1 MYMHVKRAGDIGF
14 ALILLFIFS
23 LLLIAVSILVGT
35 DSKGPILF
43 KQKRYGK
50 NKQPFTIY
58 KFRTM
63 TVEAPNNQATNSLV
77 NANSYITRSGL
88 FLRKLSLDELPQL
101 INVLRGEMSFVGPR
115 PVILQEVDLIEERDK
130 YGANDCLPGIT
141 GWAQANG
148 RDEIDVYEKARL
160 DGEYANSISIIMDI
174 RCVLKTIDT
183 IIFSKGYR
191 EGMSV
196 PPVAYVASQETVFY
210 AKIKSNTR
218 EVARPVLRKRRM
230 ESQANGKHIG
240 I

>member
-23 LLLIAVSILVGT
+23 LLLVAVSILVAA
-35 DSKGPILF
+35 DSKGPVLF

-63 TVEAPNNQATNSLV
+63 TVEAPNNQSTNSLV
-77 NANSYITRSGL
+77 NADSYITRSGL
-88 FLRKLSLDELPQL
+88 ILRKLSLDELPQL
-101 INVLRGEMSFVGPR
+101 LNVLRGEMSFVGPR
-115 PVILQEVDLIEERDK
+115 PVILQEADLIGERDK

-148 RDEIDVYEKARL
+148 RDEIDIFEKARL
-160 DGEYANSISIIMDI
+160 DGEYANNISMIMDI

-183 IIFSKGYR
+183 IIFSRGYR
-191 EGMSV
+191 EGA
-196 PPVAYVASQETVFY
+196 PVASMVYVASQETVFY
-210 AKIKSNTR
+210 AKIKSNVR
-218 EVARPVLRKRRM
+218 EVIRPVRRKRPM
-230 ESQANGKHIG
+230 ESQTSVTRID